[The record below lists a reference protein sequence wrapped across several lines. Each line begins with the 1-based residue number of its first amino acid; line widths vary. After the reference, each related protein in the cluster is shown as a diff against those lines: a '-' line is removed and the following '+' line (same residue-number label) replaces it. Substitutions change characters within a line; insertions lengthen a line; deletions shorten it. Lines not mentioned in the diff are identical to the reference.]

1 MSERRDCP
9 TQRVPMTASFAKID
23 SKGRLVVPKSKRE
36 RDEIESGDLYVLDPN
51 SAVGTITFVKVE
63 TVLQRHLAES
73 RAEYEAGLG
82 MTLEELVAELGVD
95 LADAR

>member
-1 MSERRDCP
+1 MS
-9 TQRVPMTASFAKID
+9 ASFLKID

-63 TVLQRHLAES
+63 SPLLRHLAES
-73 RAEYEAGLG
+73 QAEYEAGLG
-82 MTLEELVAELGVD
+82 LTLDELAAELGID
-95 LADAR
+95 LGSE

>member
-1 MSERRDCP
+1 MS
-9 TQRVPMTASFAKID
+9 ASFAKID

-63 TVLQRHLAES
+63 SPLLRHLAES
-73 RAEYEAGLG
+73 QAEYEAGLG
-82 MTLEELVAELGVD
+82 LTLDELAAELGID
-95 LADAR
+95 LGSE